1 MFNKFKKIISL
12 MLVFVIAFSFATSAM
27 ATDIPKYT
35 VVTRTDGGGHIL
47 INGSQFAPGTLV
59 TVAAAANDGFI
70 FYSWV
75 SDDVVFSSQSSYT
88 TTFVMPAKD
97 VMIGARFAVKQ
108 AEVPSAI
115 SVTYE
120 TFGGTEFA
128 PSYVT
133 VGECVAAPENN
144 PVKEGYVFDGWFTD
158 TTCTLP
164 FDFSAPVYNSTIVYA
179 KWSAA
184 ETKPETTNAFGD
196 VKTSDWY
203 YECVS
208 ALADRNIISGMGNG
222 RFEPQSNISRA
233 QFATI
238 LANLSGEAF
247 IESETPFADVP
258 ADSWYA
264 RAIAWA
270 YSNGI
275 VSGISADEFAPDKNI
290 SRQDMAVMLKR
301 YVDNVAKVTLD
312 ETVAPSTFKDDASVD
327 TYAKEAVYL
336 MQRAGIIGG
345 KPGNIFDPKANAT
358 RAEASKMIYVLLGIL
373 Q

>member
-1 MFNKFKKIISL
+1 MLSKSKKIISL
-12 MLVFVIAFSFATSAM
+12 MLVLILVFGFSAFAM
-27 ATDIPKYT
+27 ATELPKYT
-35 VVTRTDGGGHIL
+35 VVTRTDGGGYIL
-47 INGSQFAPGTLV
+47 INGSQFTPGTLV

-108 AEVPSAI
+108 AETPSTV

-128 PSYVT
+128 PSYVN
-133 VGECVAAPENN
+133 VGEYVTAPANN
-144 PVKEGYVFDGWFTD
+144 PVKDGYVFDGWFTD

-164 FDFSAPVYNSTIVYA
+164 FDFNAPVYNSTIVYA
-179 KWSAA
+179 KWSAVA
-184 ETKPETTNAFGD
+184 TKPETTNSFTD
-196 VKTSDWY
+196 VKASDWY
-203 YECVS
+203 FDYVS
-208 ALADRNIISGMGNG
+208 ELANRNIISGMGNG
-222 RFEPQSNISRA
+222 KFSPQSNISRA

-247 IESETPFADVP
+247 VEYETPFADVP
-258 ADSWYA
+258 AGSWYA
-264 RAIAWA
+264 KAIAWA

-275 VSGISADEFAPDKNI
+275 VSGVSQDKFAPDKNI

-312 ETVAPSTFKDDASVD
+312 ETVAAATFNDDASVGI
-327 TYAKEAVYL
+327 YAKDAVYL
-336 MQRAGIIGG
+336 MQRAGVISG
-345 KPGNIFDPKANAT
+345 KPGNVFDPMANAT
-358 RAEASKMIYVLLGIL
+358 RAEASKMIYVLLGLL